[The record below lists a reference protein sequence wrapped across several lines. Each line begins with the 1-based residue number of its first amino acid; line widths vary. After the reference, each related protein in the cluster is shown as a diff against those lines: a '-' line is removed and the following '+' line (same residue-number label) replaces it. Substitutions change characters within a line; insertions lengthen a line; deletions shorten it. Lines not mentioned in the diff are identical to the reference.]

1 VLYLNRPVKK
11 RIGLGTW
18 SWGNKLFWN
27 YKSLNDDDLRE
38 TYNEALRRGFDL
50 IDTADSYGTGN
61 LQGRS
66 ELLIGKFLLN
76 TPSAKKQRI
85 QVATKLAPYPWRIG
99 DRGFNKPF
107 LKSLERLNNKL
118 DIVQLHWSTAKY
130 NPWQELGLL
139 NNLCDLKDQGFD
151 FQIGLSNIGPQ
162 RLKKLINFGPSGRAV
177 AQPID
182 KSLLDNIFEHLTM
195 ERYANVQYFSIYLWF
210 QERDLNGFASH
221 FLSESQGEIEHA
233 QKFADYLIARGQSVK
248 LDEIPAPT
256 QTWDSIEEL
265 ISYSFS
271 MEADL
276 TSSLQQLYSISERIS
291 DTRTNVFLDPIIEA
305 QTQSEDE
312 FANILGKVK
321 FASNQPS
328 AILLIDSDLK
338 KK

>member
-1 VLYLNRPVKK
+1 MFKKKYLLLTLFLIIIFQILLYTNNNQKTSFRYFKW
-11 RIGLGTW
+11 T
-18 SWGNKLFWN
+18 
-27 YKSLNDDDLRE
+27 
-38 TYNEALRRGFDL
+38 
-50 IDTADSYGTGN
+50 
-61 LQGRS
+61 LQEVS
-66 ELLIGKFLLN
+66 IGKLISISFFSGLFVSTLLN
-76 TPSAKKQRI
+76 TTITSTSFKKKTFDNVEDDFVSNNEEEMEPIVEMPPQR
-85 QVATKLAPYPWRIG
+85 
-99 DRGFNKPF
+99 
-107 LKSLERLNNKL
+107 
-118 DIVQLHWSTAKY
+118 DIRETQPTISVNYRVVK
-130 NPWQELGLL
+130 NMNE
-139 NNLCDLKDQGFD
+139 NNLKT
-151 FQIGLSNIGPQ
+151 
-162 RLKKLINFGPSGRAV
+162 KKLINFGPSGRAV

-182 KSLLDNIFEHLTM
+182 NSLLDNIFEHLTM
-195 ERYANVQYFSIYLWF
+195 ERYANVQYFSMYLWF

-221 FLSESQGEIEHA
+221 FLSESQGEMEHA

-248 LDEIPAPT
+248 LDEIPAPV

-265 ISYSFS
+265 ISYSFN

-312 FANILGKVK
+312 FANLLGKVK